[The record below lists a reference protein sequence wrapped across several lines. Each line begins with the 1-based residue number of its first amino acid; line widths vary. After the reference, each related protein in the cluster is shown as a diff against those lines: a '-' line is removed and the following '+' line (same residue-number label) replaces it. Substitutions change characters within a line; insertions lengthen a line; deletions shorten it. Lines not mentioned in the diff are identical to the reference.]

1 LSQILQHSTK
11 QPEKG
16 RLEQERDMAGIWL
29 AALGVAAAVNMGGA
43 ETPPMDEVGK
53 LADAIALSR
62 ACPSLQLD
70 RETVSMT
77 LARAGIA
84 IAPLMT
90 EISERSRA
98 MAVKYVL
105 VEYRQACAIGRARY
119 GEAGTSAKGFLAE
132 K

>member
-1 LSQILQHSTK
+1 
-11 QPEKG
+11 
-16 RLEQERDMAGIWL
+16 MAGTVL
-29 AALGVAAAVNMGGA
+29 AALGVAAAINLGGVDA
-43 ETPPMDEVGK
+43 PPLGEVGK

-84 IAPLMT
+84 IAPLMA
-90 EISERSRA
+90 EISDRSRA

-105 VEYRQACAIGRARY
+105 LEYREACAIGRARY
-119 GEAGTSAKGFLAE
+119 GAAGTSAAGFLAE
-132 K
+132 R

>member
-1 LSQILQHSTK
+1 
-11 QPEKG
+11 
-16 RLEQERDMAGIWL
+16 MAGTWL
-29 AALGVAAAVNMGGA
+29 AALGVASVINMGGA
-43 ETPPMDEVGK
+43 DAPPLDEIGK
-53 LADAIALSR
+53 LADAIALTR

-84 IAPLMT
+84 IAPLMA

-98 MAVKYVL
+98 MEVRYVL
-105 VEYRQACAIGRARY
+105 LEYREACATGRARY

-132 K
+132 R